1 MLPDFIKNLFVK
13 SQRNFF
19 IWGILLWLSWML
31 FFDSN
36 DFINQIQ
43 LQRTLIQLQEE
54 KAFYEQEIDGIL
66 KEKEALKQNPQLLEK
81 LAREKY
87 KMSAADEDV
96 YVIE

>member
-19 IWGILLWLSWML
+19 IWGILLWLL
-31 FFDSN
+31 
-36 DFINQIQ
+36 NQIQ

-54 KAFYEQEIDGIL
+54 KSFYEQEIDGIL